1 MAIPTIEEHY
11 VANRQK
17 LVKRMSF
24 RAGSPENGEDVVQ
37 EAYERA
43 LRYYRSFDGS
53 NFDRWLSTILNNV
66 LKEFKNNEKGYST
79 VEYDE
84 EEAEGVDCTNYSGHV
99 MAQVYQRIERQK
111 PIPRE
116 ILMLHFHQEYTATDI
131 SRITDYSYAQVHQT
145 ILRFRNELKEDY
157 RD

>member
-1 MAIPTIEEHY
+1 MAIPAIEQHY
-11 VANRQK
+11 INNRQK

-43 LRYYRSFDGS
+43 LKYHRSFDGT
-53 NFDRWLSTILNNV
+53 NLDRWISTILNNA
-66 LKEFKNNEKGYST
+66 LREFKNNEKGYSNA
-79 VEYDE
+79 VYDE
-84 EEAEGVDCTNYSGHV
+84 EEGEGVSCSNYSGHV
-99 MAQVYQRIERQK
+99 MAQVYQKIDNLK

-116 ILMLHFHQEYTATDI
+116 ILMLYFHQEYTATDI
-131 SRITDYSYAQVHQT
+131 SRITEYSYAQIHQ
-145 ILRFRNELKEDY
+145 IIQRFRNELKEDY